1 MSLRDY
7 IKKREGNMIHIKTL
21 IKFSWQLREAIGYL
35 HSMDIIHRDIKPE
48 NILID
53 EFGDLKLA
61 DLGISK

>member
-7 IKKREGNMIHIKTL
+7 IKKREGKMIPIKTI
-21 IKFSWQLREAIGYL
+21 IKYSVELCVAIDRL

-48 NILID
+48 NILINKN
-53 EFGDLKLA
+53 GHLKLA